1 MTRLYAEI
9 ETRSASFTRVDRTP
23 AHADFSTGK
32 ILQNI
37 LIQGGSSFVLPSS
50 SFNVPVSCQ
59 IFRRIYNLRTPNSY
73 NKRDERGWN
82 ILNCI
87 IFIFERIFGER
98 FRNLAITV
106 RPFPFIINMFS
117 SNYF

>member
-23 AHADFSTGK
+23 AHADFSIGK

-37 LIQGGSSFVLPSS
+37 LIQGGSFVLPSS

-59 IFRRIYNLRTPNSY
+59 IFKWIYNLRTPNSY
-73 NKRDERGWN
+73 NKRDDVDG
-82 ILNCI
+82 I
-87 IFIFERIFGER
+87 
-98 FRNLAITV
+98 
-106 RPFPFIINMFS
+106 
-117 SNYF
+117 Y

>member
-59 IFRRIYNLRTPNSY
+59 IFKRIYNLRTPNSY
-73 NKRDERGWN
+73 NKRDDVDG
-82 ILNCI
+82 I
-87 IFIFERIFGER
+87 
-98 FRNLAITV
+98 
-106 RPFPFIINMFS
+106 
-117 SNYF
+117 Y